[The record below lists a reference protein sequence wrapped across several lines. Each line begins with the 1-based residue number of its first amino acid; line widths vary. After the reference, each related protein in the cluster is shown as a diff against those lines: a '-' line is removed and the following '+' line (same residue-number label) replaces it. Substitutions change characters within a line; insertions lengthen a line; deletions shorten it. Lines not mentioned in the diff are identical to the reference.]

1 MMTNFSEIAARYEKN
16 ALVQRSAADQLFD
29 LIGIKETE
37 DVLDL
42 GCGTGHLA
50 KRIRE
55 TTRGKVVAVDASE
68 GMIREADQKYSDANI
83 CFEVCPADRLPY
95 KDSFDV
101 IFCNSTFQWFKDPM
115 PVLKSCHGALRH
127 KGIMGIQAP
136 ARKVYSPNFIEALEH
151 VRTDP
156 RLKALTESFEIP
168 WFFLDSAEEYKIL
181 FEHTGFEVIYATI
194 ERVESSHTPEAVF
207 AIFDSGAAAGY
218 LNDEFYRTPLSEAH
232 IAAFRE
238 VAKEAFIAQAG
249 SDGQVAMVFFRI
261 YLLAR
266 KL

>member
-1 MMTNFSEIAARYEKN
+1 MTNFSEIAERYEKN

-29 LIGIKETE
+29 LIGIGGTE

-68 GMIREADQKYSDANI
+68 GMIKEARHKYSDANI
-83 CFEVCPADRLPY
+83 CFEVCPADRLPH

-101 IFCNSTFQWFKDPM
+101 IFCNSTFQWFKDPV
-115 PVLKSCHGALRH
+115 PVLASCHGALRR
-127 KGIMGIQAP
+127 KGRIGIQAP
-136 ARKVYSPNFIEALEH
+136 ARNAYSPNFMDVLER
-151 VRTDP
+151 VRAAP
-156 RLKALTESFEIP
+156 HLRAQFESFEVP
-168 WFFLDSAEEYKIL
+168 WLFLDSAEEYRKL
-181 FEHTGFEVIYATI
+181 FEDAGFEVLHAAI
-194 ERVESSHTPEAVF
+194 ERVVSSHTPEEVF

-218 LNDEFYRTPLSEAH
+218 LNDEFYGTPLSETY

-238 VAKEAFIAQAG
+238 VAKEAFRTQAG
-249 SDGQVAMVFFRI
+249 SDDQVDLIFFRI
-261 YLLAR
+261 YLSAR